1 MEVFAKCA
9 RCGATVLPCDAKE
22 TAGGTRVRF
31 WAAATT
37 CTVDIDG
44 GMELDL
50 GGAAVLCPDCMSKLK
65 SWLSGGPEDQQ
76 GQEEACQGADGDS
89 AGSLAADLARAV
101 KNVTSL
107 GQCRQQLACG
117 YFGHVGGVACLD
129 REASVHR
136 DECPAYFTD
145 GGPEV
150 CRAAMLDGI
159 SRRCEELGID
169 LGGEA
174 DAK

>member
-1 MEVFAKCA
+1 MELFTRCG
-9 RCGATVLPCDAKE
+9 RCGALVGTTSETVGWASAQCVPCVVASDRCGSE
-22 TAGGTRVRF
+22 YT
-31 WAAATT
+31 
-37 CTVDIDG
+37 
-44 GMELDL
+44 
-50 GGAAVLCPDCMSKLK
+50 VLCPDCMSKLK
-65 SWLSGGPEDQQ
+65 AWLSGGPEDPQ
-76 GQEEACQGADGDS
+76 GQEEACQGSDGDS

-107 GQCRQQLACG
+107 GPCRQQLACG
-117 YFGHVGGVACLD
+117 YFGHGGGVACLD

-145 GGPEV
+145 GGHEV

-169 LGGEA
+169 LGDDA
-174 DAK
+174 DEE